1 VPASV
6 YRREMQIQASIDRVV
21 YDPRDSIEW
30 RELAAHCLTAIGG
43 TRPGAVSRLIA
54 RSVTAEWGVSVNW
67 SCADDCEFLISY
79 NQPSKPRTNTMRRPS
94 IVTGIA
100 YVQLL
105 TAVHILKA
113 FASPYTNRIPLYIGS
128 PLSVHTQWTYMA
140 SLLPVAAVVGV
151 GLVLGKNWARW
162 LLAAMV
168 ATTSVF
174 TIPTQNAQGI
184 YSYALSVLMGLTLLA
199 LLFFAPSARAYF
211 GRPRDAKRSF
221 SLRNLFAGA
230 MFAFCA
236 VNTSLILKDRFASKV
251 ELLTTSA
258 VLAVLSFPALL
269 LGIVTRWDITSAF
282 RDAATVLLSTALF
295 LACRFLLVTVYVH
308 TSNPGTFPLV
318 APKDSVILTAVVA
331 LLGVLLARVSAHRLS
346 RTPCAATES

>member
-1 VPASV
+1 MAGCRRPQFQRHSPAATSA
-6 YRREMQIQASIDRVV
+6 R
-21 YDPRDSIEW
+21 
-30 RELAAHCLTAIGG
+30 TAG
-43 TRPGAVSRLIA
+43 TRPEAVSRPIDP
-54 RSVTAEWGVSVNW
+54 SVTVQCSALVNR
-67 SCADDCEFLISY
+67 SCVDDGGFLISY
-79 NQPSKPRTNTMRRPS
+79 NQPSKPQTNTMRRPS

-113 FASPYTNRIPLYIGS
+113 FSSPYINRIPLYIGS
-128 PLSVHTQWTYMA
+128 PFSVHTQWTYMA
-140 SLLPVAAVVGV
+140 SLSPVAAVVGI

-168 ATTSVF
+168 VTTSVF

-184 YSYALSVLMGLTLLA
+184 YSYALSMLMGLTLLA

-221 SLRNLFAGA
+221 SLRSLFAGA

-236 VNTSLILKDRFASKV
+236 VNTSLVLKDRFASRV
-251 ELLTTSA
+251 ELLTTAA

-269 LGIVTRWDITSAF
+269 LGIVTRWDITSAC

-295 LACRFLLVTVYVH
+295 LACRFLFVTVYVH
-308 TSNPGTFPLV
+308 TSIPGTFPLI
-318 APKDSVILTAVVA
+318 AAQDSVILTAVVA
-331 LLGVLLARVSAHRLS
+331 LLGVLLARVSAHRVL
-346 RTPCAATES
+346 RTTFAATES